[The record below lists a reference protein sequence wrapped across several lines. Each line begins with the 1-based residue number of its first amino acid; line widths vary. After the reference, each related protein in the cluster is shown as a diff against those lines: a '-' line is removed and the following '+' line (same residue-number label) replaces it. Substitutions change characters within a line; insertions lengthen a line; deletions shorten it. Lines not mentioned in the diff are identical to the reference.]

1 MTMTPEDIAA
11 IDRRE
16 GSRHGWL
23 AARDAARM
31 ALGYACPAA
40 FFDGWHEVQRD
51 PDTAE
56 IIAALFELR
65 AELNR

>member
-1 MTMTPEDIAA
+1 
-11 IDRRE
+11 
-16 GSRHGWL
+16 
-23 AARDAARM
+23 M

-40 FFDGWHEVQRD
+40 FFDGWREVQRD
-51 PDTAE
+51 PDAAE

>member
-1 MTMTPEDIAA
+1 
-11 IDRRE
+11 
-16 GSRHGWL
+16 
-23 AARDAARM
+23 M

-40 FFDGWHEVQRD
+40 FFDGWREVQRD